1 LTFEK
6 SLPQSNNSAVKS
18 SATTKSS
25 SYNELVTE
33 TKAGKRTE
41 KVPFNSVPIDKT
53 PADVGFSQTQYLKNF
68 NQISWKVKVKE
79 YFTPAFCRGFKLTE
93 PLNKTLENN
102 LIDLLTKINALRIDF
117 NKPMIVSSGYR
128 SPEHN
133 AKVGGVTHS
142 THQSCQGIDIVD
154 ADGSLRRFCIANN
167 NAILK
172 KHGLF
177 MEHPAYTKGWCH
189 LQTRKPQSSNIVFIP
204 YSGKPKKEHY
214 DNSFEIK

>member
-1 LTFEK
+1 MTFEK

-33 TKAGKRTE
+33 TTAGQ
-41 KVPFNSVPIDKT
+41 VLPNQNIPISSQL
-53 PADVGFSQTQYLKNF
+53 PADVGFSQTQYLKNL

-93 PLNKTLENN
+93 PLNKTFEKN

-128 SPEHN
+128 NPEHN
-133 AKVGGVTHS
+133 AKVGGATHS

-189 LQTRKPQSSNIVFIP
+189 LQTRKPQSGNIVFIP

-214 DNSFEIK
+214 DNSFEIE